1 RSPNPRPRVAL
12 AAAAGPVP
20 RRVAALLGRNTAR
33 PRVGRAAAAALLA
46 CLIASGAA
54 TLDATSDLHSSIEV
68 AQGEGA
74 HH

>member
-1 RSPNPRPRVAL
+1 MASV
-12 AAAAGPVP
+12 
-20 RRVAALLGRNTAR
+20 
-33 PRVGRAAAAALLA
+33 AAAALLA